1 MQIDQLKRREFITL
15 LGGAA
20 ATWPLAASAQEPSRV
35 RRIGVLMSADE
46 DDPEGKAQL
55 SEFTQELAALGW
67 TDGRNLRMEIRWGGG
82 NVNRARIFA
91 KELVALQPNVILAQ
105 GTPVTA
111 ALQRE
116 TRTIP
121 IVFVVVTDPVGDGF
135 VAGLPHPGGNIT
147 GFLTSESAITAKML
161 ELLTEIAPG
170 LKRVAMLFN
179 PDTAPGGGTYYFRDF
194 EAAARSSKVEPIAAR
209 AHTDTEIETAVTSL
223 GGASGS
229 GLIVMPDFFMF
240 NHVEPIISLVA
251 RNKVPAIYPWRF
263 VVARKGALLSY
274 GPDLKDIVRR
284 GAPYVDRILR
294 GAKPADLP
302 VQVPVKF
309 EMALNANTAKTLGL
323 TVPQS
328 LIVRA
333 DEVIE

>member
-1 MQIDQLKRREFITL
+1 MMRRQFITF

-20 ATWPLAASAQEPSRV
+20 ALWSQPASAQNPSGV
-35 RRIGVLMSADE
+35 RRVGVLLSLAESDL
-46 DDPEGKAQL
+46 EGKAQL
-55 SEFTQELAALGW
+55 AGFTQGLAELGW
-67 TDGRNLRMEIRWGGG
+67 VDGRNLRTEIRWGRGD
-82 NVNRARIFA
+82 VDRIRTFA
-91 KELVALQPNVILAQ
+91 KELVALQPDVILAH

-111 ALQRE
+111 ALHRE

-121 IVFVVVTDPVGDGF
+121 IVFVTVSDPVGDGF

-147 GFLTSESAITAKML
+147 GFLTSESAITAKMF

-194 EAAARSSKVEPIAAR
+194 EPAVRSTNVEPIAERAR
-209 AHTDTEIETAVTSL
+209 SDAEIEAIVTSL
-223 GGASGS
+223 GGEPGS
-229 GLIVMPDFFMF
+229 GLVVMPDYFML
-240 NHVEPIISLVA
+240 NHIGSITLLAA
-251 RNKVPAIYPWRF
+251 RNNVPAIYPWRS
-263 VVARKGALLSY
+263 VVANNGALFSY
-274 GPDLKDIVRR
+274 GPDLSDIVRR

-294 GAKPADLP
+294 GQKPADLP

-309 EMALNANTAKTLGL
+309 EMAVNAKTAKALGL
-323 TVPQS
+323 IVPPS
-328 LIVRA
+328 IRLRA

>member
-1 MQIDQLKRREFITL
+1 MRRREFITL
-15 LGGAA
+15 VGGAVA
-20 ATWPLAASAQEPSRV
+20 WPFPGHAQLSGGVKRLA
-35 RRIGVLMSADE
+35 VLMSAQE
-46 DDPEGKAQL
+46 TDPEGKAQL
-55 SEFTQELAALGW
+55 AGFTQGLAALGW
-67 TDGRNLRMEIRWGGG
+67 IDGRGLKMDVRWGGG
-82 NVNRARIFA
+82 DVNRARSFA
-91 KELVALQPNVILAQ
+91 KELVALQPDVILAQ

-147 GFLTSESAITAKML
+147 GFLTSESSITAKML
-161 ELLTEIAPG
+161 ELLGEIAPG

-179 PDTAPGGGTYYFRDF
+179 PDTAPGAGAYYFRDF
-194 EAAARSSKVEPIAAR
+194 EAAARSSSVEPIAAR
-209 AHTDTEIETAVTSL
+209 ARSDAEIETILTSL
-223 GGASGS
+223 GKERGS

-240 NHVEPIISLVA
+240 NHVEPIILIA
-251 RNKVPAIYPWRF
+251 AKNNLPAIYPWRP
-263 VVARKGALLSY
+263 VVAKNNALLSY
-274 GPDLKDIVRR
+274 GPDHRDIVRR
-284 GAPYVDRILR
+284 GAPYVDQIFR

-309 EMALNANTAKTLGL
+309 EMALNTKTAKALGL
-323 TVPQS
+323 AVPPS
-328 LIVRA
+328 MLLRA

>member
-1 MQIDQLKRREFITL
+1 MKRRAFISL

-20 ATWPLAASAQEPSRV
+20 AWPLGARAQQSERV
-35 RRIGVLMSADE
+35 RRMGVLMSAQE
-46 DDPEGKAQL
+46 DDPEGRAQL
-55 SEFTQELAALGW
+55 SGFTRELAGLGW
-67 TDGRNLRMEIRWGGG
+67 SDGRNLRMEIRWGGG
-82 NVNRARIFA
+82 SDVNRARIFA
-91 KELVALQPNVILAQ
+91 KELVALQPDVILAQ

-116 TRTIP
+116 TQTIP

-135 VAGLPHPGGNIT
+135 VAGLPRPGGNIT
-147 GFLTSESAITAKML
+147 GFLTSEAAITAKMF
-161 ELLTEIAPG
+161 ELLTEIALG
-170 LKRVAMLFN
+170 LKRVAMLYN

-194 EAAARSSKVEPIAAR
+194 EAAAQSSKVEPIAAR
-209 AHTDTEIETAVTSL
+209 ARSDAEIETAITSL
-223 GGASGS
+223 GETSGG
-229 GLIVMPDFFMF
+229 GLIIMPDFFMF

-251 RNKVPAIYPWRF
+251 RHKVPAIYPWRS

-274 GPDLKDIVRR
+274 GPDLKDIVLR

-309 EMALNANTAKTLGL
+309 EMAANVKTAQALGL
-323 TVPQS
+323 FVPPS
-328 LIVRA
+328 ILLRA